1 MKKRMA
7 LLLVVLAM
15 MLTVPAFAVQMRSAG
30 VYPHLSFN
38 GTTATCVVTVEGENS
53 TDRIEVDVELWEG
66 GVRKNTWSASGT
78 EYIEFVRTA
87 GVTSGRT
94 YTLKAYATVN
104 DRDLPMSYVTKRCP

>member
-53 TDRIEVDVELWEG
+53 TDRI
-66 GVRKNTWSASGT
+66 GT
-78 EYIEFVRTA
+78 VK
-87 GVTSGRT
+87 G
-94 YTLKAYATVN
+94 YAQISLQT
-104 DRDLPMSYVTKRCP
+104 PAK